1 MKRRELIYS
10 LAAATLAMCMTS
22 SVAFAGSDSANRDE
36 KAVEVL
42 KQMDAYT
49 DSMENFVIEAESY
62 NDASIGAGLVISNP
76 YKSRVAVDRSGSM
89 HSISKSGT
97 QTSEIYLHK
106 GVLTVYSGEHK
117 YFTRVDVPKGL
128 KEGLMFA
135 LEEFDVETPILD
147 LLIVNSLDHFVSD
160 RADFFYVTGD
170 SSIRGVDCHHV
181 LISGPNA
188 DLQIWIEKSDKPV
201 PRRTLMTYKHG
212 EGMPRHEVFMGWSAK
227 DGFDKSEFEF
237 EPPEGAHEIDFIK
250 AP

>member
-1 MKRRELIYS
+1 MKVIIRTIWVL
-10 LAAATLAMCMTS
+10 LVMAMTG
-22 SVAFAGSDSANRDE
+22 SVAIAETDPAHRE
-36 KAVEVL
+36 AKAVEVL

-49 DSMENFVIEAESY
+49 DSMQKFVIKAESY

-76 YKSRVAVDRSGSM
+76 FKSRVAVDRSGSM
-89 HSISKSGT
+89 HSISKSGS

-106 GVLTVYSGEHK
+106 GELTVFSNEHK
-117 YFTRVDVPKGL
+117 YYTRADVPKTL
-128 KEGLMFA
+128 TEGLIYA

-147 LLIVNSLDHFVSD
+147 LLIVNALDHFVSD

-181 LISGPNA
+181 LIAGPNA
-188 DLQIWIEKSDKPV
+188 DLQLWIEKGDKPV
-201 PRRTLMTYKHG
+201 PRRTLMTYKDA
-212 EGMPRHEVFMGWSAK
+212 EGVPRHEVFLDWSEK
-227 DGFDKSEFEF
+227 DGFDASEFEF